1 MSHPP
6 GYENIAFL
14 YLPSN
19 APASITDERILFIK
33 SGGISNFS
41 IFDVSIFIF
50 PFFFSIFAP
59 NVSSILYIIW
69 VSCMCGTL
77 YSVVFPAFNIVAAI
91 IGSDEFFD
99 PDIFTE
105 PSNFW
110 PPSIM

>member
-1 MSHPP
+1 MQGFPV
-6 GYENIAFL
+6 IATKKFCF
-14 YLPSN
+14 
-19 APASITDERILFIK
+19 ILK
-33 SGGISNFS
+33 NRKR
-41 IFDVSIFIF
+41 FIF

-91 IGSDEFFD
+91 IGSDEFFE

>member
-1 MSHPP
+1 MC
-6 GYENIAFL
+6 
-14 YLPSN
+14 
-19 APASITDERILFIK
+19 IK

-59 NVSSILYIIW
+59 NVSNILNIIC
-69 VSCMCGTL
+69 VSCMFGTL
-77 YSVVFPAFNIVAAI
+77 YNVVFPAFSIVAAI

-99 PDIFTE
+99 PDIFTV
-105 PSNFW
+105 PSSFL